1 MIMTRRVNV
10 GGSGRGRLIWAA
22 SLLLMAGLAAAGKL
36 PAGES
41 SPDDSAPEV
50 PAEAAAGAPAEVAPE
65 ASAEPAPEAPAEV
78 GPEAPERPRQTRA
91 DACRVPAPGPEQ
103 DPEDEEWID
112 RFQQGIYTG
121 VCGTANWFDG
131 LFGTPRYDQDSN
143 DTFGRIALF
152 ETWDDRDGLDTRLRL
167 RARLA
172 LPAMRDRLR
181 LTLGRGDERELVEN
195 RPANSENPLPPSFRR
210 VNDDAWLLG
219 LGYSRQEGLEN
230 GFDFGVGI
238 RLRFPVDPFV
248 RGTYRHNFIIDE
260 STMLRFRETLF
271 WRDTRGFGATTQLSL
286 DRLLTDALLVRWN
299 NTGTIAEDTEGLDW
313 GSSVTLFQS
322 LGNRRALAYTV
333 LVRGETAADVG
344 LQDYGVDLRYRR
356 RLNRR
361 WLFLELATS
370 LTWPRETL
378 EERRKINP
386 GVGIGV
392 EMYFGPVPDDQLR

>member
-1 MIMTRRVNV
+1 LTR
-10 GGSGRGRLIWAA
+10 
-22 SLLLMAGLAAAGKL
+22 
-36 PAGES
+36 
-41 SPDDSAPEV
+41 
-50 PAEAAAGAPAEVAPE
+50 
-65 ASAEPAPEAPAEV
+65 
-78 GPEAPERPRQTRA
+78 
-91 DACRVPAPGPEQ
+91 
-103 DPEDEEWID
+103 
-112 RFQQGIYTG
+112 
-121 VCGTANWFDG
+121 
-131 LFGTPRYDQDSN
+131 TPTT
-143 DTFGRIALF
+143 TFGRVGLF

-181 LTLGRGDERELVEN
+181 LTLGRGDERELVED
-195 RPANSENPLPPSFRR
+195 RPSNSENPLPPSFRR
-210 VNDDAWLLG
+210 VNDEAWLLG

-230 GFDFGVGI
+230 GFDFGLGV
-238 RLRFPVDPFV
+238 RLRFPVDPYL
-248 RGTYRHNFIIDE
+248 RGSYRHNFIFDE

-271 WRDTRGFGATTQLSL
+271 WRDSRGFGSTTQLSL
-286 DRLLTDALLVRWN
+286 DRLLSPQLLVRWN
-299 NTGTIAEDTEGLDW
+299 NSGTVAEDTEGLDW

-322 LGNRRALAYTV
+322 LGNRRALSYSV

-344 LQDYGVDLRYRR
+344 LQDYGVDLRYRQ

-392 EMYFGPVPDDQLR
+392 EMYFGPVPDEQLR